1 MTQTEYSEP
10 TEIVTGQTIGD
21 IEQYSYT
28 RGRQEQAGLYDVLD
42 TSDGDLARV
51 QNALRIN
58 DVELDP
64 VLKEKVTNACHIL
77 LELPV
82 ANNGLILQLTGKRD
96 YWGLAVYDDPKLI
109 HIMEVLRGPDIETR
123 DDRAMGA
130 RVLALVVDA
139 FHGVTPVR
147 EANFATQKL
156 QQLKLLFD
164 SKDSSESKVFIPDAR
179 ITFSDSMPGAEMSSR
194 EKELIRSTRFG
205 IVEPQ
210 PNGTERVDLFLHA
223 AVNEALK
230 ASGRYRSELWAR
242 IKPYFTELP
251 SLLADLERL
260 GMYSP
265 GGRVLDISA
274 YEYDND
280 AAENGKHAWLAV
292 RGLVINIAEEIEE
305 FRVNVTGG
313 LR

>member
-1 MTQTEYSEP
+1 MSQTEYSEP
-10 TEIVTGQTIGD
+10 TEIATEQTIGD
-21 IEQYSYT
+21 IEPYPYT
-28 RGRQEQAGLYDVLD
+28 PGMQEHAGMYDVLGA
-42 TSDGDLARV
+42 SDGDLARV
-51 QNALRIN
+51 QNVLRID
-58 DVELDP
+58 DVKLDP
-64 VLKEKVTNACHIL
+64 ILKEKVTNARRIL

-123 DDRAMGA
+123 GDRAIGA

-139 FHGVTPVR
+139 FHDATPVR

-156 QQLKLLFD
+156 QQLKQIFD

-179 ITFSDSMPGAEMSSR
+179 ITFSDSIPGVEMSSR
-194 EKELIRSTRFG
+194 EKELIRSTKFG
-205 IVEPQ
+205 IVEPRS
-210 PNGTERVDLFLHA
+210 NGTERVDLFLHA

-242 IKPYFTELP
+242 IKPYFNELP
-251 SLLADLERL
+251 GLLNELE
-260 GMYSP
+260 GFSMYNR
-265 GGRVLDISA
+265 GGSVQDISS
-274 YEYDND
+274 YDYD
-280 AAENGKHAWLAV
+280 TDTVEKAKPAWLAI
-292 RGLVINIAEEIEE
+292 RGLVINIAQVIAE
-305 FRVNVTGG
+305 FRAARMSD